1 MHRDDLLNRI
11 SRFQKLLGEV
21 EKEIQVLQGRDNV
34 SKTTQSSINKFY
46 RTLQELLSGARS
58 NYRLDIPQGL
68 PIEMD
73 YSGGTRTEKLV
84 NLSTVGASLELDT
97 SDDLPRNRAEIRL
110 QFALPDVA
118 EPLSLLGKVVW
129 IRKVPRDADSQLVK
143 IGVKF
148 MNLDETVRN
157 TLWDYIVSNSPVTT
171 A

>member
-21 EKEIQVLQGRDNV
+21 EKEIQVLKGRHNV
-34 SKTTQSSINKFY
+34 SKTTQSSINNFY

-58 NYRLDIPQGL
+58 NYRLDIPQGI
-68 PIEMD
+68 PVKMG

-84 NLSTVGASLELDT
+84 NLSTLGASLELDT
-97 SDDLPRNRAEIRL
+97 PDDFPRHRAEIRL
-110 QFALPDVA
+110 RFVLPDVA
-118 EPLSLLGKVVW
+118 EPLSLMGKVVW
-129 IRKVPRDADSQLVK
+129 IRKVPRGADSQLVK

-148 MNLDETVRN
+148 MNLDETVHN